1 MEKEKKILIITGG
14 HAEEEFLRELLQ
26 REQFQSV
33 IAVDH
38 GLEIVDRLQLEPSY
52 IVGDFDSVAEE
63 ILVKYRNKS
72 TPIEALPREKDK
84 TDTNIA
90 VELAIQQKAD
100 SIVIAGATGSRMDHT
115 LANIHLLLLPLELGI
130 SAVMIDS
137 HNKIYL
143 KKESF
148 QLKKSEQFGDY
159 VSLLPFTQQ
168 VSGLTLRGFK
178 YPLDHIVLEA
188 GSSLGISNEI
198 LEDIADVELSGGTLL
213 VIEAR
218 D

>member
-14 HAEEEFLRELLQ
+14 HAEDEFIRELLKK
-26 REQFQSV
+26 EQFQGV

-38 GLEIVDRLQLEPSY
+38 GLEIVDRLRLEPSY
-52 IVGDFDSVAEE
+52 IVGDFDSVSEE

-72 TPIEALPREKDK
+72 TPMEALPREKDK

-90 VELAIQQKAD
+90 VEAAIRQKAD
-100 SIVIAGATGSRMDHT
+100 SIVIVGATGSRMDHS
-115 LANIHLLLLPLELGI
+115 LANIHLLLLPLKLGI
-130 SAVMIDS
+130 PAVMLDS

-143 KKESF
+143 RKESF

-178 YPLDHIVLEA
+178 YPLDHIILEA

-198 LEDIADVELSGGTLL
+198 LEDIADVEISGGILL